1 MFSTGFPW
9 LAMGAGIGF
18 VFIYSMG
25 ERLNCVYGEHLKNIG
40 LIGAAF
46 LLFYWFTGYCP
57 TVATQMAITLLIAA
71 LIFKILL
78 WLIFKLKDE
87 GSPSSQ
93 TTSANPTFS
102 IKGSLSGDDIYEK
115 TIQDLRQDMKR
126 PRQAGFE
133 QSESRQKFPNQD

>member
-1 MFSTGFPW
+1 MDSTGFPW
-9 LAMGAGIGF
+9 LAMWAGIGF

-25 ERLNCVYGEHLKNIG
+25 ERLNCIYGEHLKNIG

-46 LLFYWFTGYCP
+46 LLFYWFTSYCP
-57 TVATQMAITLLIAA
+57 AAATQMAITLLIAA
-71 LIFKILL
+71 VIFKIIL

-93 TTSANPTFS
+93 TTGAKPTFS
-102 IKGSLSGDDIYEK
+102 IEGSLPGDDIYEK
-115 TIQDLRQDMKR
+115 TIQDLRQEMKS

-133 QSESRQKFPNQD
+133 SSESRQKYPKK